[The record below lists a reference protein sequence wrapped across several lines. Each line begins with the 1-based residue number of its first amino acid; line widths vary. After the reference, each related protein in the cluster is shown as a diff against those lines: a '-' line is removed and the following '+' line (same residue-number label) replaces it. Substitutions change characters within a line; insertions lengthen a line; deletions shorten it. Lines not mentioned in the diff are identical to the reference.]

1 MLYLVGKEKKGWTL
15 TWLRNLSH
23 NWGLSQSKRFLIGDS
38 TFKALKNHLFNLG
51 KKGLVPKFGAWMITT
66 LCSSSPWWM
75 TLGNQ
80 LLSAK
85 FVHLTRRRRCKTSLE
100 DILLMPKTVHVCS
113 IESWAPLFALGQHI
127 ITLLVCSN
135 IFICLLPSGTIKLNC
150 QDDKC
155 LKKMSSPTVST
166 PTNEITTE
174 MC

>member
-1 MLYLVGKEKKGWTL
+1 
-15 TWLRNLSH
+15 
-23 NWGLSQSKRFLIGDS
+23 
-38 TFKALKNHLFNLG
+38 
-51 KKGLVPKFGAWMITT
+51 
-66 LCSSSPWWM
+66 M

-100 DILLMPKTVHVCS
+100 DILLMPKTVHVCF

-135 IFICLLPSGTIKLNC
+135 IFICLAEAGTIKLNC

-155 LKKMSSPTVST
+155 LKKMSSSTVST
-166 PTNEITTE
+166 PTTNEMTTE
-174 MC
+174 METKKTKVKRFPYNTNQSLLNLAL

>member
-1 MLYLVGKEKKGWTL
+1 
-15 TWLRNLSH
+15 
-23 NWGLSQSKRFLIGDS
+23 
-38 TFKALKNHLFNLG
+38 
-51 KKGLVPKFGAWMITT
+51 
-66 LCSSSPWWM
+66 M
-75 TLGNQ
+75 TSENQ

-100 DILLMPKTVHVCS
+100 DILLMPKTVHVCF

-155 LKKMSSPTVST
+155 LKKMSSSTVST

-174 MC
+174 METKKTKVKRFPYNTNQNLLNIAL